1 MAESELSSNGRR
13 FLHRPLRDAQRGSKF
28 LLAVLKREVRS
39 NEFVQIAA
47 CAIIG
52 SIVGIAVTII
62 RNLVQLLHKLD
73 FAISGNGL
81 LSTGIGIDHLRI
93 LVVPAA
99 GGLILGGLALATQRF
114 RTADIVDPIEANAL
128 YGGRMSLLDSLRL
141 TAATVVSNAAG
152 ASLGMEAGY
161 TQLGSGLFSAIANYF
176 SLRRSDRRIFVT
188 AGSAAAIAAA
198 FNAPLAGT
206 FYGYELIL
214 GAYSPGAL
222 APVTVAA
229 VCGTLSERFLGETE
243 PLVTLSGGVPLQL
256 STYVLFGVMG
266 VLAAGIG
273 VLAMTTVTA
282 TERTLKR
289 WHVPDWLRPCVGG
302 LLISLIA
309 YDNPQVL
316 GSGHGG
322 IQYHFSVSWA
332 LLPLFILL
340 IAKLLA
346 SAISVGSGFRGGL
359 FSSSLFL
366 GCVFGGV
373 FARVVGYFDPS
384 FGVQYP
390 AFLLVGMGS
399 VAAAIVGAPFTMV
412 FLVLESTGDFPM
424 TIGVLVS
431 VIASATIVRL
441 TFGYSF
447 STWRFHVRG
456 LTLRGA
462 YDVGWVA
469 DLSVGRLMRSDPKL
483 APANMPLR
491 ELRTKYPAGSAK
503 QVFAV
508 APDGHYAGWIDMA
521 VVHDPQLDDAID
533 AGVVA
538 DLVQQ
543 PDIFLLPSENI
554 RTALARFEEGQCEAL
569 PVLSA
574 RADPRIVGYVTE
586 AYTLRRYTQ
595 ELERRSSAEFGHRN
609 LFSLGQVPPG

>member
-1 MAESELSSNGRR
+1 MATSELDGIGRR
-13 FLHRPLRDAQRGSKF
+13 LLHQTLRDVLRGAKF
-28 LLAVLKREVRS
+28 LLAGLKREIRS
-39 NEFVQIAA
+39 NEVIQLAA
-47 CAIIG
+47 CAVIG
-52 SIVGIAVTII
+52 SIVGVSVTII

-73 FAISGNGL
+73 FSISGNSL
-81 LSTGIGIDHLRI
+81 LSTGIGIDHARI
-93 LVVPAA
+93 LIVPA
-99 GGLILGGLALATQRF
+99 LGGLVLGILALAAQRF
-114 RTADIVDPIEANAL
+114 GSGDIVDPIEANAL
-128 YGGRMSLLDSLRL
+128 YGGRMSLLDSIRL
-141 TAATVVSNAAG
+141 TASTIISNAAG

-161 TQLGSGLFSAIANYF
+161 TQFGSGLFSAIGSYF

-214 GAYSPGAL
+214 GSYSPAAL

-243 PLVTLSGGVPLQL
+243 PLVTLSGGVPMHL
-256 STYVLFGVMG
+256 SSYILFGFMG

-282 TERTLKR
+282 TERTLKG
-289 WHVPDWLRPCVGG
+289 WNVPDWLRPCAGG
-302 LLISLIA
+302 VALSAIA
-309 YDNPQVL
+309 YYDPQVL

-322 IQYHFSVSWA
+322 IQYHFAMSWA
-332 LLPLFILL
+332 LLPLFVLL
-340 IAKLLA
+340 VAKLLA

-373 FARVVGYFDPS
+373 FARIVGYFDPS
-384 FGVQYP
+384 LGVQYP

-399 VAAAIVGAPFTMV
+399 VAAAIIGAPFTMV

-424 TIGVLVS
+424 TVGVLVS

-456 LTLRGA
+456 MTLRGA
-462 YDVGWVA
+462 YDVGWLA
-469 DLSVGRLMRSDPKL
+469 DLSVARLMRSDPKL
-483 APANMPLR
+483 APTNMPLR
-491 ELRTKYPAGSAK
+491 SLRAKYPPGSAK

-508 APDGHYAGWIDMA
+508 APDGRYGGWVDMA
-521 VVHDPQLDDAID
+521 FVHDPQLDEVID

-538 DLVQQ
+538 DLVKQ
-543 PDIFLLPSENI
+543 PNVFLLPSENI
-554 RTALARFEEGQCEAL
+554 RTALSRFEEGECEAL

-586 AYTLRRYTQ
+586 AYALRRYTQ
-595 ELERRSSAEFGHRN
+595 ELERRSSAELGHRN
-609 LFSLGQVPPG
+609 LFSLGQAPPG

>member
-1 MAESELSSNGRR
+1 MATSELEDFGRR
-13 FLHRPLRDAQRGSKF
+13 VWRNTLRDVLRAAKF
-28 LLAVLKREVRS
+28 LLTSLKREIRS
-39 NEFVQIAA
+39 SEVVQIGV
-47 CAIIG
+47 CAVIG
-52 SIVGIAVTII
+52 GAVGISVTII
-62 RNLVQLLHKLD
+62 SNLVQLLHKLD
-73 FAISGNGL
+73 FAIAGNAR
-81 LSTGIGIDHLRI
+81 LSTGIGIDHARI
-93 LVVPAA
+93 LLVPAI
-99 GGLILGGLALATQRF
+99 GGLVLGLLALAAQRF
-114 RTADIVDPIEANAL
+114 ATGDIVDPIEANAL
-128 YGGRMSLLDSLRL
+128 YGGRMSLVDSIRL
-141 TAATVVSNAAG
+141 TASTIISNAAG

-161 TQLGSGLFSAIANYF
+161 TQFGSGLFSAIASYF

-198 FNAPLAGT
+198 FNAPFAGT

-214 GAYSPGAL
+214 GSYTPAAV

-229 VCGTLSERFLGETE
+229 VCATLSERLLGETE
-243 PLVTLSGGVPLQL
+243 PLVTLSGGVPMNLT
-256 STYVLFGVMG
+256 SYILFGVMG

-282 TERTLKR
+282 TERTLKG
-289 WHVPDWLRPCVGG
+289 WGIPDWLRPCAGG
-302 LLISLIA
+302 FAISAIA
-309 YDNPQVL
+309 YFDPQVL

-322 IQYHFSVSWA
+322 IQYHFAVSWA
-332 LLPLFILL
+332 LLPLVLL
-340 IAKLLA
+340 LVAKLLA

-373 FARVVGYFDPS
+373 FARIVGYFDPS
-384 FGVQYP
+384 LGVQYP

-399 VAAAIVGAPFTMV
+399 VAAAIIGAPFTMV
-412 FLVLESTGDFPM
+412 FLVLESTGDWPM
-424 TIGVLVS
+424 TVGVLVS

-462 YDVGWVA
+462 YDIGWLA
-469 DLSVGRLMRSDPKL
+469 DLSVARLMRSDPKT
-483 APANMPLR
+483 APTNMALR
-491 ELRTKYPAGSAK
+491 SLRAKYPPGSAK
-503 QVFAV
+503 LVFAV
-508 APDGHYAGWIDMA
+508 APDGHYAGWVDMA
-521 VVHDPQLDDAID
+521 FAHDPQLDDAID

-554 RTALARFEEGQCEAL
+554 RTALARFEDGQCEAL

-586 AYTLRRYTQ
+586 AYALRRYTQ
-595 ELERRSSAEFGHRN
+595 ELERRSSAEVGQRN
-609 LFSLGQVPPG
+609 LFSLGQAPPG